1 MLGDADLIALFF
13 ARDEA
18 AIEETQ
24 NKYGSFCRGLARS
37 LLADRE
43 DAEECVNEA
52 LLALWNSIPPNRP
65 DYFRAYL
72 GRIIRNGALSI
83 YRKANARKRSAAMTV
98 ALTELEECIPSG
110 EDVEDRVEKKELT
123 KAIDD
128 WLSTLRERDRMLFVR
143 RYWYGDPVQA
153 LADRMGM
160 TPNNAS
166 QKLFTLRKQLK
177 TCLERKGIRV

>member
-1 MLGDADLIALFF
+1 
-13 ARDEA
+13 
-18 AIEETQ
+18 
-24 NKYGSFCRGLARS
+24 
-37 LLADRE
+37 
-43 DAEECVNEA
+43 
-52 LLALWNSIPPNRP
+52 
-65 DYFRAYL
+65 
-72 GRIIRNGALSI
+72 
-83 YRKANARKRSAAMTV
+83 MTV
-98 ALTELEECIPSG
+98 ALTELEECIPST
-110 EDVEDRVEKKELT
+110 ENVEDRVEKKELT

-166 QKLFTLRKQLK
+166 QKLFMLRKQLK